1 MSLLGS
7 SQLCREALVKQ
18 GRGLEGIFAPLEQIF
33 GRKAATWKSVMTMI
47 SFHEGKI
54 ISKKKPK
61 YQNNKSDFGR
71 LRNREAKQKPSRNS
85 VLFICLRQGHL
96 LPYSLRSQAL
106 TFFPAKLSV
115 ILHSLVPSCYF
126 LWLPSTH
133 QKKKYLIVRAAW
145 EDQIV
150 FKRWGVATLFGKMEW
165 F

>member
-1 MSLLGS
+1 MVSLLGS

-18 GRGLEGIFAPLEQIF
+18 GRGLEGTFAPLEQIF

-54 ISKKKPK
+54 ISKKKTK

-106 TFFPAKLSV
+106 TFFSCKIISHFTFPCAKLLFSV
-115 ILHSLVPSCYF
+115 IAFNPSE
-126 LWLPSTH
+126 
-133 QKKKYLIVRAAW
+133 KKKSYC
-145 EDQIV
+145 
-150 FKRWGVATLFGKMEW
+150 
-165 F
+165 